1 MNNNNS
7 LLRHL
12 AWLGVVAIVG
22 AAALG
27 VVALRRGE
35 AIKRLVDRWWRR
47 WPSTW
52 SPTVTTACSS
62 PAR

>member
-12 AWLGVVAIVG
+12 AWLEVASVG

-27 VVALRRGE
+27 VVALRRGDGIY
-35 AIKRLVDRWWRR
+35 A
-47 WPSTW
+47 
-52 SPTVTTACSS
+52 
-62 PAR
+62 